1 MEANINKLMKG
12 HSWKMSEEEIHDE
25 LVKLGYITDNID
37 FSKIDLIS
45 FEISSLDYAL
55 LPSDRNVSNGLGVC
69 DDTSKNNLDKETIIS
84 EAA

>member
-37 FSKIDLIS
+37 FSKMGVKGNVHTDP
-45 FEISSLDYAL
+45 EL
-55 LPSDRNVSNGLGVC
+55 L
-69 DDTSKNNLDKETIIS
+69 
-84 EAA
+84 EAEHD